1 MSWAYFVKIN
11 LWKCFFI
18 FFLGSH
24 CFAGSIS
31 IVSDLKLELK
41 NKSGQMYLIGNYKLS
56 NRGDSVAMDVYPQ
69 LSEPSVLH
77 FNWRGDSVLLGPGS
91 HHDWHIEEKISV
103 NGEAFSKYLFLF
115 TNNYRD
121 QQGYP
126 FSAVT
131 IEPISYHHSDK
142 KLLAN
147 DNRSISLK
155 IDEISR
161 EFVGSE
167 IIYTLKYH
175 VENLSDRMISVD
187 VAGHLPHEFK
197 LRTESAPIQVAAL
210 SSVEGLIQWDG
221 DKAVLGSQ
229 YAIFLYAHWA
239 PLSGAEK
246 GFYQWQDSTIH
257 IGKKKADI
265 IYFFSPDTG
274 FLIFFLIAAWLG
286 FVLLWFFWW
295 KPLRKVYFKVS

>member
-1 MSWAYFVKIN
+1 MKWTYFLKIN
-11 LWKCFFI
+11 LWKYVI
-18 FFLGSH
+18 LFLLGGP

-31 IVSDLKLELK
+31 IVSEIKLELK

-69 LSEPSVLH
+69 IAEPSVLH
-77 FNWRGDSVLLGPGS
+77 FSWRGDSVLLGPGS
-91 HHDWHIEEKISV
+91 HHDWRIEEKLSA
-103 NGEAFSKYLFLF
+103 NGELFAKYLFLF

-131 IEPISYHHSDK
+131 MEPISYHYSDK

-197 LRTESAPIQVAAL
+197 LRTESVPLQIAPQ
-210 SSVEGLIQWDG
+210 SNVEGLIQWDG
-221 DKAVLGSQ
+221 EKAVLGSQ

-239 PLSGAEK
+239 PPTGQGK

-257 IGKKKADI
+257 IGKKKAET

-274 FLIFFLIAAWLG
+274 FMVFFLMAAWLG
-286 FVLLWFFWW
+286 FVLLWLFWW
-295 KPLRKVYFKVS
+295 RPLRRVYLKRS